1 MKEVVVTSQKELDA
15 IAVDF
20 DGRIIIKFGTAYNRA
35 EVNRR
40 FKYSVVAMG
49 NSSVVASGNSSV
61 VAMENSSVEAMENS
75 SVVARGNSSVVA
87 MENSSVEA
95 MENSSVEAMEN
106 SSVVARGNS
115 SVEAMENSSVVAW
128 GNSSVVAWGNS
139 SVVARGNSSVVAWG
153 NSSVVAWENTQVND
167 RTIDHDIRIGGNARI
182 VYDPKTAAEYIEMYE
197 LEHDKKTVKL
207 FKAVHKRD
215 GKYMADWTNFE
226 YKIGET
232 ATADSLT
239 ADPREDCGHGI
250 HMAFKEWCVSYGAN
264 WPDIAILELE
274 AEIDGLVVPL
284 YGVGKVRAL
293 SAKVIREVPL
303 SECGLYGK
311 ILDKRWAND
320 V

>member
-128 GNSSVVAWGNS
+128 
-139 SVVARGNSSVVAWG
+139 GNSSVVAWG